1 MISERRE
8 TSFIFIFIVIFALY
22 PVVLIGAEGNEIT
35 FIGGAGTST
44 DPYVIGNISDLQ
56 AVSNDLTAHYI
67 LKNDINATGTK
78 MWNDNEGFVPIGT
91 ETSQFT
97 GFFDGNNH
105 TIFGLYINRLADN
118 VGLFG
123 YIGSGASVKNV
134 HLRDIHIQG
143 RHKVVGGLAGW
154 NDRGM
159 ISGCSVTGQIK
170 GGQHAGGL
178 IGRNKGDVSNCFFK
192 GNISKAGGF
201 LASLFGGL
209 IGINSG
215 TVSKCFAT
223 INVSGNQYVSGFIAD
238 NSGNVYSCRADGNVN
253 GTHPVGGL
261 IADNSGVVSN
271 CYFTGKVL
279 GISQVGGLVGSNS
292 GQIFSCNTSITAN
305 VRDWYVGGLVGTN
318 YGKLSDCF
326 ATGDTAGGEGIAGL
340 VGLNGGSIS
349 NCHASGNATGFG
361 NFVGGLVGYNEG
373 TISRCYSTGNTA
385 GGEGI
390 AGLVGRNEGSISNC
404 HASGNATGSGD
415 FVGGLVGYNEG
426 TISRCYSTGNVT
438 GNRSLG
444 GLIGWN
450 IGYVSN
456 SHYNVEE
463 VRINGRNLLTV
474 GGIYKEQYQDW
485 LSNDLILDVSD
496 YRSTL
501 VPSHGYFHI
510 ANDQGIKDMLGFTD
524 VEGYRFRLV
533 SDIDLIED
541 PGLHIPYI
549 GSVEFDGNNHTISN
563 VDLTDHHFNSNIGL
577 IGCNQGGSIRNIHV
591 DGNIAGEENIGGL
604 VGYNR
609 GMVSNCFSEMNV
621 SGYSSVGGLLGYD
634 NYATISHC
642 GSSGNVEGYEYVG
655 GLVGENHCKLYDCH
669 TTVSVNGSIF
679 VGGLAGFNDGPVSNC
694 YTNGSVNGSELVG
707 GLMGSN
713 NDLVSGCHTEGS
725 VNGVRYVGG
734 LIGDNSGS
742 LSNCHATGSVKG
754 RNSAGGLSGYNG
766 GTVSGCFSTGS
777 VSSSS
782 SSGGFTG
789 TNNGI
794 ISGCYA
800 TGNVIRIM
808 GSNIVLGGFVGYN
821 SGKII
826 HCYST
831 GMVTYENATDP
842 MDKGFAGNISAGSNF
857 EMKGNFWDIQTSKQI
872 ATSGNA
878 KGMNTSFMKTRTTFT
893 MAGWDFRNEWCMIE
907 KETYPLLR
915 WQDTGP
921 PTAIAGLNTTIEEG
935 TIFEFNGSSSTDDIG
950 IANYTWTF
958 TDRKTVTLYGVRP
971 TYRFDHP
978 GSFEIVLHVFD
989 AVGLRG
995 ADTMNVTVLD
1005 ITPPEADAGL
1015 DQTIDEGTLITFNG
1029 SNSTDNVNIINYT
1042 WTFVDGNPIVL
1053 YGSQADYR
1061 FSDPGEYVVTL
1072 TIWDG
1077 SGNMDTDTIT
1087 VIVKDITPPDADAG
1101 PDQTINEG
1109 TMITFNGSNSTDN
1122 VNIIN
1127 YTWTF
1132 EYVDQDIVLFG
1143 ISPSFVF
1150 NMPGIYSVI
1159 LRVTDASGKWGE
1171 DSMTVYVQD
1180 ITPPVANAGRDLIVP
1195 VETDVQLNGSLSSD
1209 NVAIIDYIWTF
1220 YYNGE
1225 LQILEGEK
1233 ASFTFDLGGSYEI
1246 VLTVMDDFSNTDE
1259 DSMTLKVIDTGEVRG
1274 IVNDENGQPVISAYI
1289 EITTSDG
1296 QLHTTETGANGSFFI
1311 SIPHGYFKWVI
1322 SKEGYKTI
1330 SGNSSV
1336 KAMNETHMDF
1346 ILESIPKETSER
1358 FFNHIYVSMIISI
1371 IVILGIVLIFIM
1383 KNRKNRDKSLN
1394 EDGPSLPEEDISS
1407 ELYFSK

>member
-1 MISERRE
+1 M
-8 TSFIFIFIVIFALY
+8 FIVIFALS
-22 PVVLIGAEGNEIT
+22 PFCLSETKGNEIT
-35 FIGGAGTST
+35 FIGGTGTST

-56 AVSNDLTAHYI
+56 AVENDLKAHYI
-67 LKNDINATGTK
+67 LKNDINATETK
-78 MWNDNEGFVPIGT
+78 IWNFKDGFVPIGN
-91 ETSQFT
+91 ETNQFT

-105 TIFGLYINRLADN
+105 TIFGLHINRSTDN

-123 YIGSGASVKNV
+123 YVGSGASMKNV

-143 RHKVVGGLAGW
+143 RRKVVGGLAGW

-209 IGINSG
+209 IGVNSG

-238 NSGNVYSCRADGNVN
+238 NSGNVYNCRADGNVN

-271 CYFTGKVL
+271 CYFTGEVL
-279 GISQVGGLVGSNS
+279 GIDQVGGLVGANS
-292 GQIFSCNTSITAN
+292 GQVFNCHTTITAN
-305 VRDWYVGGLVGTN
+305 GRNWYVGGLVGTN

-326 ATGDTAGGEGIAGL
+326 ATGNTAGHNGIAGL
-340 VGLNGGSIS
+340 VGRNGGSIS
-349 NCHASGNATGFG
+349 NCYAFG
-361 NFVGGLVGYNEG
+361 NSTGSGKFIGGLVGYNEG
-373 TISRCYSTGNTA
+373 TISSCYSTGNVT
-385 GGEGI
+385 
-390 AGLVGRNEGSISNC
+390 R
-404 HASGNATGSGD
+404 SGN
-415 FVGGLVGYNEG
+415 FIGGLVGYNEG
-426 TISRCYSTGNVT
+426 TISSCYSTGNVT
-438 GNRSLG
+438 GNKSLG

-450 IGYVSN
+450 SGYISN
-456 SHYNVEE
+456 SHYNIEE
-463 VRINGRNLLTV
+463 VTINGRNLLTV

-524 VEGYRFRLV
+524 VEGYRFRLA
-533 SDIDLIED
+533 SDIDLIEE

-577 IGCNQGGSIRNIHV
+577 IGCNQGGSIRNIRV
-591 DGNIAGEENIGGL
+591 DGNITGEENIGGL

-669 TTVSVNGSIF
+669 TTVSVNGSLF
-679 VGGLAGFNDGPVSNC
+679 VGGLVGFNDGPVSNC
-694 YTNGSVNGSELVG
+694 YTNGSVNGSRNVG

-713 NDLVSGCHTEGS
+713 HDLVSDCHTAGS
-725 VNGVRYVGG
+725 VNGLSYVGG

-754 RNSAGGLSGYNG
+754 GNSAGGLSGYNG
-766 GTVSGCFSTGS
+766 GTVSGCFAAGS
-777 VSSSS
+777 VSCSSS
-782 SSGGFTG
+782 GGGFTG

-794 ISGCYA
+794 LSGCYA

-826 HCYST
+826 NCYSI

-842 MDKGFAGNISAGSNF
+842 IDKGFAGGTSTGSGF
-857 EMKGNFWDIQTSKQI
+857 EMRGNFWDVQTSKQT

-893 MAGWDFRNEWCMIE
+893 MADWDFRNVWCMIE
-907 KETYPLLR
+907 RETYPLLR

-921 PTAIAGLNTTIEEG
+921 PVAIAGLNTTIKGG

-1042 WTFVDGNPIVL
+1042 WTFVDGDPIVL

-1072 TIWDG
+1072 TIRDG

-1109 TMITFNGSNSTDN
+1109 TMITFNGSFSTDN

-1132 EYVDQDIVLFG
+1132 EYVDQDVVLFG
-1143 ISPSFVF
+1143 ISPSCVF
-1150 NMPGIYSVI
+1150 YMPGIYSVI
-1159 LRVTDASGKWGE
+1159 LKVTDASGKWAE
-1171 DSMTVYVQD
+1171 DNMTVYVQD
-1180 ITPPVANAGRDLIVP
+1180 ITSPVANAGRDLTVP
-1195 VETDVQLNGSLSSD
+1195 VETDIQLNGSLSSD

-1220 YYNGE
+1220 YYKGE

-1246 VLTVMDDFSNTDE
+1246 VLKVTDDFSNTDE
-1259 DSMTLKVIDTGEVRG
+1259 DSMTLKVIDTGEVGG

-1296 QLHTTETGANGSFFI
+1296 ELHTTETGANGSFFI
-1311 SIPHGYFKWVI
+1311 SIPHGYFTWVI

-1336 KAMNETHMDF
+1336 KAMNETHMGF

-1358 FFNHIYVSMIISI
+1358 SVAQIYVSMIISI

-1394 EDGPSLPEEDISS
+1394 ENGPSLSDEDISS
-1407 ELYFSK
+1407 ELYFSE